1 MNTFS
6 NLKNQIKDR
15 FGSKGDQAKALERTF
30 KHYEL
35 FKKGSSELNTALD
48 EANLNQTEKNDY
60 MNYFD
65 QMNKAYVKTAL
76 GKFTDPSFNS
86 AYLNNMTNYVKSD
99 SDPVDETKID
109 PAKYYEIHSAVV
121 SKYGNKDLKETLSI
135 FRAEVRKKN
144 PNTTEFDEIDKKYPI
159 MVDNKVVAVKNIPLQ
174 VVKDISN
181 NSPLNQKEKD
191 NILAIANVHNSK
203 NEIIRETNKK
213 GSEGVSSAKYV
224 VPQKD
229 ILAIAA
235 VHKYIN
241 KII

>member
-99 SDPVDETKID
+99 SEPVDETKID
-109 PAKYYEIHSAVV
+109 PAKYYKIHSAVV

-144 PNTTEFDEIDKKYPI
+144 PTDDLTSQFNDIDKKYPI
-159 MVDNKVVAVKNIPLQ
+159 
-174 VVKDISN
+174 DILEEPIIGYN
-181 NSPLNQKEKD
+181 TGAPNSVPTTPLNKFQIHKE
-191 NILAIANVHNSK
+191 
-203 NEIIRETNKK
+203 
-213 GSEGVSSAKYV
+213 
-224 VPQKD
+224 

-235 VHKYIN
+235 VHQHIN
-241 KII
+241 QKK

>member
-1 MNTFS
+1 
-6 NLKNQIKDR
+6 
-15 FGSKGDQAKALERTF
+15 
-30 KHYEL
+30 
-35 FKKGSSELNTALD
+35 LD

-99 SDPVDETKID
+99 SEPVDETKID
-109 PAKYYEIHSAVV
+109 PAKYYKIHSAVV

-144 PNTTEFDEIDKKYPI
+144 PTDDLTSQFNDIDKKYPI
-159 MVDNKVVAVKNIPLQ
+159 DNK
-174 VVKDISN
+174 DT
-181 NSPLNQKEKD
+181 D
-191 NILAIANVHNSK
+191 NILAEPIIAAETGASNSVS
-203 NEIIRETNKK
+203 TTPLNKF
-213 GSEGVSSAKYV
+213 
-224 VPQKD
+224 QIHKD

-235 VHKYIN
+235 VHRHIN
-241 KII
+241 KI